1 MGSSLSEISKLK
13 IKLTMNEQKI
23 KQAYELA
30 VERYAS
36 LGVDVEKAMELLGQ
50 VSLSM
55 HCWQADDVTGFESA
69 GSLSGGIQATGNYPG
84 KARNIDELRADILKA
99 VSMIPGNHRLSLHEI
114 YGDFGG
120 KFVDRDQV
128 EPAHF
133 ESWMQWAA
141 ENNMKLDFNSTSFSH
156 PKSGDLSLA
165 NPDEGI
171 RNFWIEHTKRCRAIA
186 DEMGKRQG
194 DKCVMNL
201 WIHDGS
207 KDITVNR
214 MKYRA
219 LLKDSLDKI
228 FEQDY
233 EHMLDSIESKVFG
246 IGLESYTVGS
256 NDFYIGYAA
265 QKQKLVTLDTGHF
278 HPTES
283 VADKVS
289 SLLLY
294 VPELLLHVSRP
305 VRWDSD
311 HVTIMNDDT
320 MDLCKEIV
328 RCDALNRVHV
338 GLDYFDASI
347 NRIGAYV
354 IGSRATQKCLLQA
367 LLEPL
372 HLLREYEAKGQGFE
386 RLALLEECKSLPW
399 NAVWDMFCLKHGV
412 PVGESFIAEV
422 QKYEAEVT
430 SKR

>member
-1 MGSSLSEISKLK
+1 
-13 IKLTMNEQKI
+13 MNEQKI
-23 KQAYELA
+23 KQAYDYA
-30 VERYAS
+30 VERYAAI
-36 LGVDVEKAMELLGQ
+36 GVDVEKAMEQLQKVQL
-50 VSLSM
+50 SL
-55 HCWQADDVTGFESA
+55 HCWQADDVSGFEST
-69 GSLSGGIQATGNYPG
+69 GDLTGGIQATGNYPG

-99 VSMIPGNHRLSLHEI
+99 ASLIPGNHRLNLHEI

-133 ESWMQWAA
+133 ESWMQWAQ

-156 PKSGDLSLA
+156 PKSGDLSLS
-165 NPDEGI
+165 NPDPEI

-186 DEMGKRQG
+186 EEMGKRQN
-194 DKCVMNL
+194 DPCIMNL
-201 WIHDGS
+201 WVHDGS

-219 LLKDSLDKI
+219 LLKDSLDQI
-228 FEQDY
+228 FEVKY
-233 EHMLDSIESKVFG
+233 DSMKDCIESKVFG

-265 QKQKLVTLDTGHF
+265 QNQKIITLDTGHF

-289 SLLLY
+289 SMLLY
-294 VPELLLHVSRP
+294 VPELMLHVSRP

-320 MDLCKEIV
+320 LDLCKEIV
-328 RCDALNRVHV
+328 RCDALDRVHV

-354 IGSRATQKCLLQA
+354 IGSRATQKCMLQA

-372 HLLREYEAKGQGFE
+372 PLLRQYEANGQGFE

-399 NAVWDMFCLKHGV
+399 NAVWDMFCLKNGV
-412 PVGESFIAEV
+412 PVGEAFIADIE
-422 QKYEAEVT
+422 KYEAEVT

>member
-1 MGSSLSEISKLK
+1 
-13 IKLTMNEQKI
+13 MNEQNI
-23 KQAYELA
+23 RQAYALA
-30 VERYAS
+30 VERYAAI
-36 LGVDVEKAMELLGQ
+36 GIDVEMVMQQLQGVQL
-50 VSLSM
+50 SL

-69 GSLSGGIQATGNYPG
+69 GELTGGIQATGNYPG
-84 KARNIDELRADILKA
+84 KARNIDELRADVLKA
-99 VSMIPGNHRLSLHEI
+99 ASLIPGKHRLNLHEI

-120 KFVDRDQV
+120 KFVDRDEV

-141 ENNMKLDFNSTSFSH
+141 EQGMKLDFNSTSFSH

-165 NPDEGI
+165 HPDKGI
-171 RNFWIEHTKRCRAIA
+171 RSFWIEHTKRCRAVA
-186 DEMGKRQG
+186 EEMGKRQG
-194 DKCVMNL
+194 DPCIMNL
-201 WIHDGS
+201 WVHDGS

-219 LLKDSLDKI
+219 LLKDSLDQVFATEYKNMK
-228 FEQDY
+228 DC
-233 EHMLDSIESKVFG
+233 IESKVFG

-265 QKQKLVTLDTGHF
+265 QNQKIITLDTGHF

-289 SLLLY
+289 SMLLF
-294 VPELLLHVSRP
+294 VPELMLHVSRP

-311 HVTIMNDDT
+311 HVTIMNDET
-320 MDLCKEIV
+320 LDLCKEIV
-328 RCDALNRVHV
+328 RCDALDRVHV

-354 IGSRATQKCLLQA
+354 IGSRATQKCMLQA

-372 HLLREYEAKGQGFE
+372 HLLRKYEANGQGFE

-399 NAVWDMFCLKHGV
+399 NAVWDMFCLKNNV

-430 SKR
+430 SKRN

>member
-1 MGSSLSEISKLK
+1 
-13 IKLTMNEQKI
+13 MNEQNIRK
-23 KQAYELA
+23 AYELA
-30 VERYAS
+30 VERYADI
-36 LGVDVEKAMELLGQ
+36 GIDVEKVMEQLQGVQL
-50 VSLSM
+50 SL
-55 HCWQADDVTGFESA
+55 HCWQADDVTGFEST
-69 GSLSGGIQATGNYPG
+69 GELTGGIQATGNYPG
-84 KARNIDELRADILKA
+84 KARNIDELRADVLKA
-99 VSMIPGNHRLSLHEI
+99 ASLIPGKHRLNLHEI

-133 ESWMQWAA
+133 ESWIQWAA
-141 ENNMKLDFNSTSFSH
+141 ENGMKLDFNSTSFSH

-171 RNFWIEHTKRCRAIA
+171 RSFWIEHTKRCRAVA
-186 DEMGKRQG
+186 EEMGKRQG
-194 DKCVMNL
+194 DPCIMNL
-201 WIHDGS
+201 WVHDGS

-219 LLKDSLDKI
+219 LLKDSLDQI
-228 FEQDY
+228 FATEYKNMKDC
-233 EHMLDSIESKVFG
+233 IESKVFG

-265 QKQKLVTLDTGHF
+265 QNQKIITLDTGHF

-289 SLLLY
+289 SILLY
-294 VPELLLHVSRP
+294 VSELMLHVSRP

-311 HVTIMNDDT
+311 HVTIMNDET
-320 MDLCKEIV
+320 LDLCKEIV

-347 NRIGAYV
+347 NRIGAHV
-354 IGSRATQKCLLQA
+354 IGSRSTQNCLLQA

-372 HLLREYEAKGQGFE
+372 HLLREYEANGQGFE

-399 NAVWDMFCLKHGV
+399 NAVWDMFCLKNNV

>member
-1 MGSSLSEISKLK
+1 
-13 IKLTMNEQKI
+13 MNEQKI

-36 LGVDVEKAMELLGQ
+36 LGVDVEKAMELLEQ

-265 QKQKLVTLDTGHF
+265 QKNKLVTLDTGHF

-372 HLLREYEAKGQGFE
+372 HLLREYESKGQGFE

-430 SKR
+430 SKRI